1 LENVNVSLS
10 ILHFTNRLASLQT
23 DKNLQTDYD
32 IYNYMPLLLLLRQPH
47 GLDPREPLEMSGLHS
62 SVVASKCIC
71 YWEWGNN
78 FPMGRRRATVVVHSS
93 RTRFA
98 LLLAAASSPYTL
110 VQTLY
115 ASVGGLSQASVEGGV
130 RRGEVLCLD
139 GQRRG

>member
-1 LENVNVSLS
+1 
-10 ILHFTNRLASLQT
+10 
-23 DKNLQTDYD
+23 
-32 IYNYMPLLLLLRQPH
+32 MPQLLLLRQPH

-98 LLLAAASSPYTL
+98 LLLAAAASSPYTL

-115 ASVGGLSQASVEGGV
+115 ASVGGLSQASVEGGL
-130 RRGEVLCLD
+130 GEAIYCASTAKEGVKTKTISALT
-139 GQRRG
+139 